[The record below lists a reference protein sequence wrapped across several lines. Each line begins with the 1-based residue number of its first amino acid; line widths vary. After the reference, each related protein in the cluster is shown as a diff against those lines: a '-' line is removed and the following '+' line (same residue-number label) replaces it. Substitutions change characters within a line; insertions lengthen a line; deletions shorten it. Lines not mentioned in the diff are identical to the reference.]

1 MTTNYLFDVDGTL
14 TSHRKK
20 IDSGFRKMFG
30 RWAEEQNNIGNK
42 VFLVTGSDKKKTIQQ
57 IGIAL
62 WRSLNGCYQN
72 CGNQLYRRGRLI
84 KQSSWKMNVE
94 LRLLVLNMIE
104 KSFWYG
110 VADTNINER
119 VGMVNISTIG
129 RDCTDKQ
136 RKEYYNWDKHSL
148 ERESIARTIRLA
160 YPELDAAIGGQISI
174 DVYPKGKDKAQVLDD
189 MEGETIFFGDTCEI
203 GGNDYPI
210 AKKAD
215 FYYNVASPEETRH
228 LLETVGK

>member
-14 TSHRKK
+14 TNHRQK
-20 IDSGFRKMFG
+20 IDDDFRKMFG
-30 RWAEEQNNIGNK
+30 CWAQEQNNVGNR

-57 IGIAL
+57 IGVAL
-62 WRSLNGCYQN
+62 WRSVNGCYQN
-72 CGNQLYRRGRLI
+72 CGNQLYCGGRLI
-84 KQSSWKMNVE
+84 KQSSWQMGVE
-94 LRLLVLNMIE
+94 LRLLIATIIE
-104 KSFWYG
+104 KSLWYG

-129 RDCTDKQ
+129 RGCTTEQ

-148 ERESIARTIRLA
+148 ERESIASTIRLA
-160 YPELDAAIGGQISI
+160 FPELDAAIGGQISI
-174 DVYPKGKDKAQVLDD
+174 DIYPKGRDKAQVLDD